1 MSKSTTPEEY
11 LKQAYL
17 GECGGEA
24 SFLTWAEC
32 IPEHESS
39 LRLLAEGESA
49 TANYLRSYVSA
60 DVTEEE
66 VAARVKFGRDRAAD
80 FDLGSWTS
88 LLKAVM
94 PIVEEALIRLKAA
107 EKDAPTELETV
118 YRHFT
123 AHEQAL
129 ADFFTRELS
138 GEDGTSIL
146 KNYLAE
152 TARAMREYSHSCV

>member
-1 MSKSTTPEEY
+1 MSKPTTSAEY

-17 GECGGEA
+17 GEYGGEA
-24 SFLTWAEC
+24 SFLAWAKYM
-32 IPEHESS
+32 PEHESS
-39 LRLLAEGESA
+39 LRLLAEVESA
-49 TANYLRSYVSA
+49 TASYLRGYLSG

-80 FDLGSWTS
+80 FDPGSWTS

-94 PIVEEALIRLKAA
+94 PIVEEALIRLRAA
-107 EKDAPTELETV
+107 ENDAPAGLETV

-129 ADFFTRELS
+129 ADFFTRELN

-152 TARAMREYSHSCV
+152 TAKAMRLPT